1 MKHFTLTLTAT
12 AAAALMAV
20 GCQEK
25 PENGS
30 VSLHSDAQMT
40 LPAAA
45 TDTAIS
51 FTATADW
58 TASVEG
64 GEWLTVSPSAGEAG
78 EISAELSASANS
90 ETAARTAT
98 VRISC
103 GTDQV
108 SVTVAQDGAAGEEPS
123 EPEEPEAPEEPEQP
137 AGKMPRSILIEQLY
151 DGAPYDEGS
160 PASCTWTFEYDDQGR
175 MSSIHYADEFPYPQ
189 SFNFEYRE
197 GEVIMSDMGKIIVD
211 EEGKATAFETDGMRW
226 DVTYDQDGYLK
237 DVNSGKFTY
246 TWENGDLSLMTYD
259 DQKYSPVVTE
269 YENTGYLDFNLFL
282 SYLNQNEGVT
292 VGFTS
297 LLGLAGNRSAHIFLP
312 STGLYDGDRTVG
324 DEDYKSF
331 MNKNEF
337 SEEETQRTWSWT
349 YVQYTCSIDDLTGDI
364 EFDADGDMTRALS
377 RIPMTVTTYSQ
388 SATVKIKNPD
398 PNGEEKSYYRDD
410 LEITFSEP
418 VSVGEPR
425 ETEQTL
431 TVTVTYY

>member
-1 MKHFTLTLTAT
+1 MRHFTLILTT
-12 AAAALMAV
+12 AAIAALMAA
-20 GCQEK
+20 GCHEK
-25 PENGS
+25 PEGGDGS
-30 VSLHSDAQMT
+30 VSLHSEAEMI
-40 LPAAA
+40 LPAAE
-45 TDTAIS
+45 TDTVIS

-58 TASVEG
+58 TAAVEG
-64 GEWLTVSPSAGEAG
+64 GEWLSVSPASGEAG
-78 EISAELSASANS
+78 EISVTLSAAANG
-90 ETAARTAT
+90 EADARTAT
-98 VRISC
+98 INITC
-103 GTDQV
+103 GTGKAT
-108 SVTVAQDGAAGEEPS
+108 VTVTQEGAAGEEP
-123 EPEEPEAPEEPEQP
+123 EEPEEPEQP
-137 AGKMPRSILIEQLY
+137 TGKMPRSILLEQLY

-175 MSSIHYADEFPYPQ
+175 MSSLHYADEFPYPQ

-197 GEVIMSDMGKIIVD
+197 GEVIMSDMGKFIVD

-226 DVTYDQDGYLK
+226 DVTYDQDDYLK

-292 VGFTS
+292 MGFTS

-324 DEDYKSF
+324 DEDYESFIEKS
-331 MNKNEF
+331 EF
-337 SEEETQRTWSWT
+337 TEEETQRTWSWT

-377 RIPMTVTTYSQ
+377 RIPMTVTTYRQ
-388 SATVKIKNPD
+388 SAEISILNPD
-398 PNGEEKSYYRDD
+398 DFYLDGNYKYYYRDN
-410 LEITFSEP
+410 LEITISEP
-418 VSVGEPR
+418 VPAGEPR

-431 TVTVTYY
+431 TVTVSY

>member
-1 MKHFTLTLTAT
+1 MRHFTLILTT
-12 AAAALMAV
+12 AAVAALMAA
-20 GCQEK
+20 GCHEK
-25 PENGS
+25 PEGGDGS
-30 VSLHSDAQMT
+30 VSLHSEAEMT
-40 LPAAA
+40 LPAAE
-45 TDTAIS
+45 TDTVIS

-58 TASVEG
+58 TAAVED
-64 GEWLTVSPSAGEAG
+64 GEWLSVSPASGEAG
-78 EISAELSASANS
+78 EISATLSAAANS
-90 ETAARTAT
+90 EADARTAI

-103 GTDQV
+103 GTDEAT
-108 SVTVAQDGAAGEEPS
+108 VTVTQEGASGEEP
-123 EPEEPEAPEEPEQP
+123 EEPEEPEQP
-137 AGKMPRSILIEQLY
+137 AGKMPRSILLEQLY

-175 MSSIHYADEFPYPQ
+175 MSSLHYADEFPYPQ
-189 SFNFEYRE
+189 SFNFEYRD
-197 GEVIMSDMGKIIVD
+197 GEVIMSDMGRFIVD
-211 EEGKATAFETDGMRW
+211 EEGKTTAFETDGMRW

-312 STGLYDGDRTVG
+312 SIGLYDGDRTVG

-364 EFDADGDMTRALS
+364 EFDADGDMTTTETTLRLPSPSLYLS
-377 RIPMTVTTYSQ
+377 ESPERPSR
-388 SATVKIKNPD
+388 P
-398 PNGEEKSYYRDD
+398 
-410 LEITFSEP
+410 
-418 VSVGEPR
+418 
-425 ETEQTL
+425 
-431 TVTVTYY
+431 

>member
-1 MKHFTLTLTAT
+1 MRHFTLILTT
-12 AAAALMAV
+12 AAIAALMAA
-20 GCQEK
+20 GCHEK
-25 PENGS
+25 PEGGDGS
-30 VSLHSDAQMT
+30 VSLHSEAEMI
-40 LPAAA
+40 LPAAE
-45 TDTAIS
+45 TDTVIS

-58 TASVEG
+58 TAAVEG
-64 GEWLTVSPSAGEAG
+64 GEWLSISPASGKAG
-78 EISAELSASANS
+78 EISVTLSAAANG
-90 ETAARTAT
+90 EADARTAT
-98 VRISC
+98 INITC
-103 GTDQV
+103 GTGKAT
-108 SVTVAQDGAAGEEPS
+108 VTVTQEGAAGEEP
-123 EPEEPEAPEEPEQP
+123 EEPEEPEQP
-137 AGKMPRSILIEQLY
+137 AGKMPRSILLEQLY

-175 MSSIHYADEFPYPQ
+175 MSSLHYADEFPYPQ

-197 GEVIMSDMGKIIVD
+197 GEVIMSDMGKFIVD

-292 VGFTS
+292 MGFTS

-324 DEDYKSF
+324 DEDYESF
-331 MNKNEF
+331 MEKNEF

-388 SATVKIKNPD
+388 SAEISILNPEDFYLDGDYKYTCRRAQRDRAD
-398 PNGEEKSYYRDD
+398 PDRHRHLLLIN
-410 LEITFSEP
+410 L
-418 VSVGEPR
+418 PR
-425 ETEQTL
+425 FA
-431 TVTVTYY
+431 

>member
-1 MKHFTLTLTAT
+1 MRHFTLILTT
-12 AAAALMAV
+12 AAIAALMAA
-20 GCQEK
+20 GCHEK
-25 PENGS
+25 PEGGDGS
-30 VSLHSDAQMT
+30 VSLHSEAEMI
-40 LPAAA
+40 LPAAE
-45 TDTAIS
+45 TDTVIS

-58 TASVEG
+58 TAAVED
-64 GEWLTVSPSAGEAG
+64 GEWLSVSPASGEAG
-78 EISAELSASANS
+78 EISATLSAAANG
-90 ETAARTAT
+90 EADARTAI

-103 GTDQV
+103 GTDEAT
-108 SVTVAQDGAAGEEPS
+108 VTVTQEGAAGEEP
-123 EPEEPEAPEEPEQP
+123 EEPEEPEQP
-137 AGKMPRSILIEQLY
+137 TGKMPRSILLEQLY

-175 MSSIHYADEFPYPQ
+175 MSSLHYADEFPYPQ

-197 GEVIMSDMGKIIVD
+197 GEVIMSDMGKFIVD
-211 EEGKATAFETDGMRW
+211 EAGKVTAFETDGMRW

-292 VGFTS
+292 MGFTS

-324 DEDYKSF
+324 DEDYESFIEKS
-331 MNKNEF
+331 EF
-337 SEEETQRTWSWT
+337 TEEETQRTWSWT

-377 RIPMTVTTYSQ
+377 RIPMTVTTYRQ
-388 SATVKIKNPD
+388 SAEISILNPD
-398 PNGEEKSYYRDD
+398 DFYLDGNYKYYYRDN
-410 LEITFSEP
+410 LEITISEP
-418 VSVGEPR
+418 VPVGEPR

-431 TVTVTYY
+431 TVTVSY

>member
-1 MKHFTLTLTAT
+1 MRHFTLILAV
-12 AAAALMAV
+12 AALMAA

-25 PENGS
+25 PEGGNGS
-30 VSLHSDAQMT
+30 VSLHSEAEMT
-40 LPAAA
+40 LPAAE
-45 TDTAIS
+45 TDSVIS

-58 TASVEG
+58 TATVEG
-64 GEWLTVSPSAGEAG
+64 GEWLSISPASGKAG
-78 EISAELSASANS
+78 EISATLSAAANG
-90 ETAARTAT
+90 EADARTAT
-98 VRISC
+98 VNITC
-103 GTDQV
+103 GTDEAT
-108 SVTVAQDGAAGEEPS
+108 VTVTQEGAAGEEP
-123 EPEEPEAPEEPEQP
+123 EEPEQP
-137 AGKMPRSILIEQLY
+137 TGKMPRSILLEQLY

-175 MSSIHYADEFPYPQ
+175 MSSLHYADEFPYPQ

-197 GEVIMSDMGKIIVD
+197 GEVIMSDMGKFIVD

-226 DVTYDQDGYLK
+226 DVTYDQDDYLK

-292 VGFTS
+292 MGFTS

-324 DEDYKSF
+324 DEDYESF
-331 MNKNEF
+331 MAKSEF
-337 SEEETQRTWSWT
+337 TEEETQRTWTWT
-349 YVQYTCSIDDLTGDI
+349 YIQYSSSIDDLTGDI
-364 EFDADGDMTRALS
+364 EFDADGDMIQTRS
-377 RIPMTVTTYSQ
+377 SVPMTVTKYSR

-398 PNGEEKSYYRDD
+398 NFHLNGDEKYYNRDD
-410 LEITFSEP
+410 LEITLSEP
-418 VSVGEPR
+418 VPAGEPR
-425 ETEQTL
+425 ETEQSL
-431 TVTVTYY
+431 TVTVSY